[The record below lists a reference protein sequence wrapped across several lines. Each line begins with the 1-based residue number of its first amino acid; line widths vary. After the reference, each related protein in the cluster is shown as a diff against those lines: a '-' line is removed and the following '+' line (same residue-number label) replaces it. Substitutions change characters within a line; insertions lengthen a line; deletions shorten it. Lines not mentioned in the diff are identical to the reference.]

1 MEGGGNVAEKAL
13 AEIAWCKSESDKVDA
28 PSQIGGS
35 GPDESPD
42 ASDAPSSS
50 LLAFKDDPSFLYKDK
65 EGFTCAFNG
74 SITLS
79 LPLF

>member
-1 MEGGGNVAEKAL
+1 MEGGGNVAEKAVVG
-13 AEIAWCKSESDKVDA
+13 IVRSKSQSDKVDA
-28 PSQIGGS
+28 PSRFGGG
-35 GPDESPD
+35 GPDESPE

-74 SITLS
+74 RIS
-79 LPLF
+79 L